1 MITSENQRQIKF
13 KPRIKTEPQHVRC
26 SLICKID
33 LGFSAEVVVGI
44 EMSTMQ
50 KGCHFMGMS
59 QHFCPSLS
67 ECKIVLLHTCRYC
80 VTIQ

>member
-13 KPRIKTEPQHVRC
+13 KPRIKTEPQHIRC
-26 SLICKID
+26 SLIYRID
-33 LGFSAEVVVGI
+33 FGFLAEAVVRI
-44 EMSTMQ
+44 EISTMQ
-50 KGCHFMGMS
+50 KGCDFMRMS

>member
-1 MITSENQRQIKF
+1 MITSERQKQIIF
-13 KPRIKTEPQHVRC
+13 KPRIKTDPQHIRC
-26 SLICKID
+26 SLIHRID
-33 LGFSAEVVVGI
+33 FGFLAEAVVGI

-67 ECKIVLLHTCRYC
+67 ECKIELLHTYR
-80 VTIQ
+80 